1 MMQADKLIILFLSLI
16 LFSCTDPAKKEGI
29 VINGTFQN
37 ASGVKVMFRELDV
50 DSIHNLDSV
59 FLDEKGLFRFRLN
72 PPDAGFYILKTSSG
86 EHILFLAEKYEE
98 LNVYA
103 DLKNHPFQYE
113 VNGSPGSSLLKEF
126 YDRTLT
132 NLLQADSLRAVLME
146 NRESPS
152 FYQLSLS
159 FDTLFQKLI
168 DNQKIIE
175 RTFIQQHPTS
185 LASLIV
191 LNYKFGMNPVLTIEE
206 DFPIFLKIDSVF
218 QVKYPSNKH
227 VIFHHQRILEHQ
239 RQEKEKQSFVKPKS

>member
-1 MMQADKLIILFLSLI
+1 MQTNKKIILFLSLI
-16 LFSCTDPAKKEGI
+16 LFSCTDPAKKGGI

-37 ASGVKVMFRELDV
+37 ASGVKVIFRELDV
-50 DSIHNLDSV
+50 DSIHKLDSV
-59 FLDEKGLFRFRLN
+59 LLDEKGLFRFWLN

-86 EHILFLAEKYEE
+86 EYILLHTEKEE
-98 LNVYA
+98 EVNVFA
-103 DLKNHPFQYE
+103 NLKNHPFHYE

-126 YDRTLT
+126 YDQTLT

-175 RTFIQQHPTS
+175 KTFIQQNPTS
-185 LASLIV
+185 LSSLIV
-191 LNYKFGMNPVLTIEE
+191 LNYKFGMNAVLTIDE
-206 DFPIFLKIDSVF
+206 DFPIFLKLDSVF
-218 QVKYPSNKH
+218 QVKYPTNKH
-227 VIFHHQRILEHQ
+227 VIFHHQRIIEHQ
-239 RQEKEKQSFVKPKS
+239 RQEKEKKSFVKPKS